1 MSILKQFL
9 SKPSNESIDDSNKGV
24 NVDEATNLDD
34 SATPA
39 EGGTPMRG
47 VRELRK
53 VKEERTE
60 AEAKAEQ
67 ERTEATDETPKDPDG
82 DTSED
87 PVGNTDDNTDDE
99 TNTSE
104 EEKESGN
111 EDDDDNDNDD
121 DAVTE
126 EEKEEAAEALESIKK
141 ELLIACESRGATA
154 KDAEIANEAVNLIL
168 KRVGME
174 QERVV
179 ASLEAFSETSSRRL
193 LATQLAVSRIDN
205 YINQLRS
212 K

>member
-9 SKPSNESIDDSNKGV
+9 SKPSNESIDDSNKDV

-53 VKEERTE
+53 VKEERIE

-67 ERTEATDETPKDPDG
+67 ERTESTDETPKDPDG
-82 DTSED
+82 DTPED
-87 PVGNTDDNTDDE
+87 PVGNTDDE

-111 EDDDDNDNDD
+111 EDGGAD

-126 EEKEEAAEALESIKK
+126 EEKKEAAEALESIKK

-179 ASLEAFSETSSRRL
+179 ASLEAFRETSSRRL